1 MNAVA
6 RRLSGGDSWVGGG
19 PCLVNAVA
27 RRLSGGD
34 SWVVAVHV
42 WSQTRVD

>member
-1 MNAVA
+1 VNAVA